1 MSVAQAEAEQLAG
14 QLEAQSGLWSDAFD
28 RLRRNP
34 GAMIGLFL
42 ILVFVVCAIFAPLIT
57 PSGPNEQVGP
67 LASNGTPPSA
77 EHWFGLD
84 KQGRDYYSRVV
95 YGARLSLLVGV
106 VSVSIGLL
114 FGLILGALA
123 GFFGGWVDS
132 AIMRTMD
139 IMLAVPSF
147 LLAIALVT
155 LLEPGLVQI
164 MIAVG
169 LIQVPIFARLLR
181 GSILAQREADYVLA
195 ARSLGAPGRRLMMR
209 HILPNSLSPVIVQA
223 TLAVATAIIEVAALS
238 FVGLG
243 PQDPSLPEWGRMLA
257 DSASRLESGAHL
269 VFFPGMA
276 IVISVLGFNMIGDG
290 LREAL
295 DPKLKS

>member
-1 MSVAQAEAEQLAG
+1 MSIAAAEAQELG
-14 QLEAQSGLWSDAFD
+14 LESQSGLWRDAFD
-28 RLRRNP
+28 RLKRNP
-34 GAMIGLFL
+34 SALIGFAFILLFL
-42 ILVFVVCAIFAPLIT
+42 VSAVFAPLIT
-57 PSGPNEQVGP
+57 SNGPGEQVGS
-67 LASNGTPPSA
+67 LGSNGTPPSS
-77 EHWFGLD
+77 ENWFGLD
-84 KQGRDYYSRVV
+84 EQGRDYFARVV

-106 VSVSIGLL
+106 VSVAIGLTI
-114 FGLILGALA
+114 GLVLGSLA
-123 GFFGGWVDS
+123 GYFGKWVDT

-147 LLAIALVT
+147 LLAIAIVSVLDRGV
-155 LLEPGLVQI
+155 VQI

-181 GSILAQREADYVLA
+181 SGIIAQRESDYVLA
-195 ARSLGAPGRRLMMR
+195 ARSIGVPPRRMMMR
-209 HILPNSLSPVIVQA
+209 HILPNSLSPVIVQG

-243 PQDPSLPEWGRMLA
+243 PREPGLPEWGLMLA
-257 DSASRLESGAHL
+257 EHASRLEAGAHL

-276 IVISVLGFNMIGDG
+276 IVLSVLGFNMIGDG

-295 DPKLKS
+295 DPKLRS